1 MSKKNRNIL
10 SVKCRNTEF
19 SQAYTFFLL
28 KNLDNVSFV
37 FTNKYWPS
45 LVYKISIF
53 AESASDFTATFMSR
67 AVHKSNNSLEIYVR
81 VLSIHLSKNYL
92 GTYNT

>member
-1 MSKKNRNIL
+1 MTIGKPAMTQNVEKKNRNIL
-10 SVKCRNTEF
+10 SVKGVKCTNTEF

-28 KNLDNVSFV
+28 KNLDNVSSV

-53 AESASDFTATFMSR
+53 AESASGFYNHFYVKSR
-67 AVHKSNNSLEIYVR
+67 A
-81 VLSIHLSKNYL
+81 
-92 GTYNT
+92 